1 MYVYVFVC
9 EYVYG
14 VVYVLWHEGR
24 TPGVRSCWRT
34 APTKS
39 WSEGEGAGIVLPSVF
54 TSIVIPGREFTEGF
68 PMAKVTKV
76 DEKASDEEVAVPVIM
91 RAGCIN

>member
-1 MYVYVFVC
+1 M
-9 EYVYG
+9 
-14 VVYVLWHEGR
+14 
-24 TPGVRSCWRT
+24 RSCWRT

-76 DEKASDEEVAVPVIM
+76 DEKASDEEVVALISLHVIISSIDKGTPG
-91 RAGCIN
+91 RGFLLR

>member
-1 MYVYVFVC
+1 M
-9 EYVYG
+9 
-14 VVYVLWHEGR
+14 L
-24 TPGVRSCWRT
+24 P
-34 APTKS
+34 
-39 WSEGEGAGIVLPSVF
+39 GIVLPSV
-54 TSIVIPGREFTEGF
+54 PGREFTEGF